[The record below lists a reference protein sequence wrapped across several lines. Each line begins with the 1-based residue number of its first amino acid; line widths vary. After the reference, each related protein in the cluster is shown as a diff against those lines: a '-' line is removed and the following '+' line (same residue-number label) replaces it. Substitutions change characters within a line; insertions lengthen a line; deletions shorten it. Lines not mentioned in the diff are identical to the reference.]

1 MESDEELF
9 SLLDS
14 VNLLLGA
21 CCKLE
26 NALRSA
32 RLELSYSRTHRGS
45 LTGASFAYV
54 PRKFFMSKVRIL
66 INNGIA
72 ELVKVPKQQS
82 KRSEKVTSNDG
93 LRFRNKRDKS
103 SELEEEN
110 TKTVLDKEN
119 DDSLSILQR
128 SDPLSWFGENSSPSV
143 LSSKANFEEILRLCL
158 ETMNMRTSFQHK
170 TKS

>member
-1 MESDEELF
+1 
-9 SLLDS
+9 
-14 VNLLLGA
+14 
-21 CCKLE
+21 
-26 NALRSA
+26 
-32 RLELSYSRTHRGS
+32 
-45 LTGASFAYV
+45 
-54 PRKFFMSKVRIL
+54 MSKVRIL
-66 INNGIA
+66 INNGRA

-158 ETMNMRTSFQHK
+158 ETMNMRTSFQH
-170 TKS
+170 